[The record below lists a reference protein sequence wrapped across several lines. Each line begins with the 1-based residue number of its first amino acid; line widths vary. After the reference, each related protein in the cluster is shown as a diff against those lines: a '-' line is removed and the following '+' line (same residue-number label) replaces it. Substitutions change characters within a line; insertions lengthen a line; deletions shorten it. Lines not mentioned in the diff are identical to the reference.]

1 MTREPNGSYAAA
13 GVDIEAGEAL
23 VERIKP
29 FAKATARA
37 GASAALGGFGG
48 LFDLKEA
55 GFRDPILVAS
65 NDGYRSF
72 YQSTG
77 GWIVVSIGVLMALGG
92 WKLITALGRVPIE
105 PRVLVEPGAR
115 R

>member
-1 MTREPNGSYAAA
+1 MVAVILPF
-13 GVDIEAGEAL
+13 GVLA
-23 VERIKP
+23 
-29 FAKATARA
+29 F
-37 GASAALGGFGG
+37 
-48 LFDLKEA
+48 
-55 GFRDPILVAS
+55 LVAS

-92 WKLITALGRVPIE
+92 WKLITVLGRVPIE